1 MPFHGHALP
10 LLVETHEFRPTKIEG
25 NPLHAASMGATDLFA
40 QASIL
45 NLYDPDRSTLV
56 AYMGE
61 SRSWGDF
68 AMAVNSKINDRDGSK
83 PNRARDCASLQE
95 QSARPRLAGR

>member
-25 NPLHAASMGATDLFA
+25 NPAHAASMGATDLFA

-45 NLYDPDRSTLV
+45 NLYDPDRSTTLT
-56 AYMGE
+56 YMGE
-61 SRSWGDF
+61 L
-68 AMAVNSKINDRDGSK
+68 
-83 PNRARDCASLQE
+83 RAWVTL
-95 QSARPRLAGR
+95 PGR